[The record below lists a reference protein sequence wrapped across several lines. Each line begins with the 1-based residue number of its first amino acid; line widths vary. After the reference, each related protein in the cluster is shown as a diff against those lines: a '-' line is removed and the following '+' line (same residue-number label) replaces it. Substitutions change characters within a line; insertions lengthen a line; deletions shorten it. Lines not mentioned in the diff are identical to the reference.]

1 MPLII
6 STSTSAGVTI
16 YHGEVSHVVRVRV
29 AGLEWMLLVSRSS
42 RIEAGRNYDLAEH

>member
-1 MPLII
+1 MPLIF

-29 AGLEWMLLVSRSS
+29 AGLEWMLPVSRV
-42 RIEAGRNYDLAEH
+42 ITN

>member
-1 MPLII
+1 MPLIF

-29 AGLEWMLLVSRSS
+29 AGLEWMFRGHHEW
-42 RIEAGRNYDLAEH
+42 RPDETNYLAEN